1 MTCALVIQSGILLR
15 LFLGDS
21 SEVSGPF
28 PCWNRPTQELLQRIV
43 IDRNQRDYL
52 KEEDVDFMRGALNT
66 YIKFLEKQREKRAN
80 KLKEFQEGLPIA
92 KERDNLVRILKDNQ
106 VVQNGVDFRLYNE
119 CFLSYFILL
128 IRFCCLSR

>member
-1 MTCALVIQSGILLR
+1 
-15 LFLGDS
+15 
-21 SEVSGPF
+21 
-28 PCWNRPTQELLQRIV
+28 
-43 IDRNQRDYL
+43 
-52 KEEDVDFMRGALNT
+52 MRGALNT
-66 YIKFLEKQREKRAN
+66 YMKFLEKQREKRAN